1 MEKIK
6 ETILNIVAALAIL
19 LLANG
24 IFHAAIYL
32 VDSEPLFVNLRYINW
47 LGLVFGL
54 LLLIPS
60 YKVFRN

>member
-1 MEKIK
+1 MEKLK

-24 IFHAAIYL
+24 IFYAAIYL

-47 LGLVFGL
+47 
-54 LLLIPS
+54 
-60 YKVFRN
+60 